1 MTIQYDGTNLHGW
14 QVQKNGR
21 TVQGEIQD
29 ALQKIFK
36 NQKIN
41 LLGSGRTD
49 SGVHGLAQIANIK
62 LDTEM
67 SIESLLNAIN
77 GNLKDN
83 DISIKNIKE
92 VSNNFHSRF
101 SALKREYI
109 YKISTNYSPI
119 DRNYYWHIKETID
132 IEKLHNSAKLILGE
146 HDFTQLS
153 KKNDDID
160 NKNCNVYL
168 SSWDIYED
176 KIYYNIIANRFL
188 HHMVRYL
195 VGIMIEI
202 SKDNSFTI
210 DEFESMLQGKESRRI
225 YRAPSKGL
233 YLKKIYYA

>member
-1 MTIQYDGTNLHGW
+1 MTIQYDGTNLYGW

-36 NQKIN
+36 NQRIN
-41 LLGSGRTD
+41 LVGSGRTD
-49 SGVHGLAQIANIK
+49 SGVHGLGQIANIK
-62 LDTEM
+62 LDTDM

-92 VSNNFHSRF
+92 VSDDFHSRF
-101 SALKREYI
+101 SALKREYV

-119 DRNYYWHIKETID
+119 NRDYYWYIKETID
-132 IEKLHNSAKLILGE
+132 IEKLHNSAELILGE

-160 NKNCNVYL
+160 NKSCNVYL
-168 SSWDIYED
+168 SNWDIYED

-195 VGIMIEI
+195 VGIMIEV

-210 DEFESMLQGKESRRI
+210 DEFKLMLQGKESGRI